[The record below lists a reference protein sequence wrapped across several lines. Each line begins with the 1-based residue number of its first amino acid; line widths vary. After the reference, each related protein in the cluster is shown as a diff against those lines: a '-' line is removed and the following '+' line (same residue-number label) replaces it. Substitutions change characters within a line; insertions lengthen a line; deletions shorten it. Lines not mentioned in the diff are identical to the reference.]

1 MDPSAFKNFPVFY
14 IKNKENVNIDNDQFS
29 SSLRK
34 FEEYIQSC
42 FDFLPFKELK
52 IDSENIFIIK
62 NLFDFFVFY
71 DCDRLICETIENKC
85 KDKTIAFFED
95 LETKINN
102 NEFKNAETFLNYYVH
117 IWNNF
122 SLVIVHLED
131 ILESFNSYNKIT
143 SVNFDTPSYIFTE
156 IWKKYTHDFTKIKNI
171 IISSASEYLKWDKIF
186 CETKFYQYVCMD
198 IYNNENAQNMFIN
211 IDNKNINNI
220 KYEQV
225 GIDKCIN
232 YSHENCQIDKTNEIN
247 PDQKENQRN
256 VINYNIEKDN
266 TNVYIHSS
274 DDELLLNNIF
284 KKENNNNFV
293 CKENATKINEKLLST
308 VLRIIDI
315 LGMYEEFEK
324 VYKNETYEYFK
335 NRVKKSNKMLINEK
349 NKIID
354 NRLYNFPNEL
364 ENYLCHEQMRCRKF
378 LKEETEI
385 AILNMLK
392 ELLIVNHKD
401 ILYQTEYIDY
411 CIINEKYDSLRILY
425 LFSLNLNITEEFCN
439 LFCNSVETIGVD
451 LINNLI
457 NNRNNVNI
465 LNDKFIQLINF
476 KLNIDRIIIMSFR
489 YSYFFTKKWKEVL
502 EHILNKGDQADK
514 YMPIILS
521 IYLNNLMM
529 MYNACINKLR
539 KYYILNKE
547 IKNKTYRNNIS
558 NPHFLS
564 NTDSV
569 GVVER
574 ESNQSSDSKGDQES
588 GIENDNEL
596 NNQYSYSDYDNSE
609 NGDKIYIHYHAEKA
623 EKLFKMYQ
631 DVGKCIMSIVTIVLS
646 LFKYISDKEKFE
658 KYYRIFMCKRLI
670 NDNSFNIV
678 LDIKVFKTLK
688 KECGQQFTK
697 KIESIL
703 KDMKITSKIV
713 KRFYNEMPHNSI
725 KLLKKKKYFVNIIFN
740 ETWDYNKLENSV
752 IYPESVKMCND
763 FFLKYYKRYNK
774 SKNITFL
781 PLFGL
786 CTLKVNFSRI
796 TKKKEYSRWQ
806 AGILQL
812 LEKNDSNK
820 NSAKSES
827 DNDIFCKKK
836 KKKIYITV
844 TIIQALCLLQFNKNL
859 EYTINELCDMT
870 GISIDNIL
878 CYLKSIYTDGE
889 TQILIYDEINKKFKV
904 NSEFKSK
911 KKHLVVDYADT
922 TYRDNTNIPA
932 LTQENMENED
942 ISLHID
948 AAIVKFLKVEGKA
961 SQMNI
966 CEYIK
971 KKKNISSNEQIT
983 NRISSLVNREFIFFQ
998 NDLYHYEL

>member
-14 IKNKENVNIDNDQFS
+14 VKNKENVNIDNEQFS

-85 KDKTIAFFED
+85 KDKTIVFFED

-102 NEFKNAETFLNYYVH
+102 DEFKNAEEFLNYYVH

-131 ILESFNSYNKIT
+131 VLESFNSYNKIT

-156 IWKKYTHDFTKIKNI
+156 IWKKYTHDFTKIKNS
-171 IISSASEYLKWDKIF
+171 IISSTSEYLKWDKIY
-186 CETKFYQYVCMD
+186 CETKFYQYVCMN
-198 IYNNENAQNMFIN
+198 IYNDESTKNMLIN
-211 IDNKNINNI
+211 IDNKNLGNI
-220 KYEQV
+220 KYEQI
-225 GIDKCIN
+225 GNDKFIN
-232 YSHENCQIDKTNEIN
+232 YSHGNYQIDKINEIN
-247 PDQKENQRN
+247 FDQKEN
-256 VINYNIEKDN
+256 D
-266 TNVYIHSS
+266 
-274 DDELLLNNIF
+274 
-284 KKENNNNFV
+284 NNFV
-293 CKENATKINEKLLST
+293 CKENVTKINEKLLST

-315 LGMYEEFEK
+315 LEMYEEFEK

-335 NRVKKSNKMLINEK
+335 NRVKKSNQLLINEK
-349 NKIID
+349 NKTID

-401 ILYQTEYIDY
+401 ILYQKEYIDY

-439 LFCNSVETIGVD
+439 LFCNSVESIGVD

-457 NNRNNVNI
+457 NNRNNINI

-502 EHILNKGDQADK
+502 EHILNKGDQAEK

-529 MYNACINKLR
+529 MYNTCLNKLR

-547 IKNKTYRNNIS
+547 IKSEKIKNKIYRNNIS

-569 GVVER
+569 GIVER
-574 ESNQSSDSKGDQES
+574 ENEQGSDSKGNQES
-588 GIENDNEL
+588 GAENDNEL

-609 NGDKIYIHYHAEKA
+609 NGDKIDMNYHSEKA
-623 EKLFKMYQ
+623 EKLFRMYQ
-631 DVGKCIMSIVTIVLS
+631 DIGKCIMSIVTIVLS

-703 KDMKITSKIV
+703 KDMKITSKMV

-725 KLLKKKKYFVNIIFN
+725 KLIKKKKYFVNIIFN
-740 ETWDYNKLENSV
+740 EIWDYNKLENNV

-763 FFLKYYKRYNK
+763 YFLKYYKRYNK

-786 CTLKVNFSRI
+786 CILKVNFSRI
-796 TKKKEYSRWQ
+796 TKKKEYARWQ
-806 AGILQL
+806 ADILQL
-812 LEKNDSNK
+812 LEKNNSNK
-820 NSAKSES
+820 NDDKSES
-827 DNDIFCKKK
+827 DNDTFCKKK
-836 KKKIYITV
+836 KQKKIYITV
-844 TIIQALCLLQFNKNL
+844 TIMQALCLLQFNKNL
-859 EYTINELCDMT
+859 EYTINELSDMA
-870 GISIDNIL
+870 GISTDNIL
-878 CYLKSIYTDGE
+878 CYLKSIYSNDE

-904 NSEFKSK
+904 NSQFKSK

-961 SQMNI
+961 SQVNI

-971 KKKNISSNEQIT
+971 KKMNISSNEQIT
-983 NRISSLVNREFIFFQ
+983 NRVSSLVNREFIFFQ